1 MPETPE
7 NPEELPLAD
16 EVAGE
21 ENAIEGG
28 GSVGRRRFPQGLKPG
43 SFGGTDG
50 GTKVPP
56 LQNETEDTALQHE
69 TEDAELQH
77 ETKDTALQH
86 ETKDTALQNETEDF
100 TEIAEENEA
109 MIDIHVPQ
117 ATHTWKDFWIH
128 LGTITIGLLI
138 AISLE
143 QSVEKLHQLHQ
154 RHQLEED
161 LRAEAVKNITILDHN
176 YHSIDNYMA
185 WASELRDTVNAMHA
199 SGGKKKL
206 PYPPR
211 PDIPLINLTSPSS
224 SAWTTAQGSALV
236 DLLPREEAKMYDR
249 VYFELKLL
257 SDVQVIRSDAGREE
271 IYFMARFAPVTLAPL
286 QPDLSRMSVE
296 QMDQFSALV
305 TDDLVANRGYRGRLD
320 VLCVAEKT
328 VLSGSTSED
337 TILSNLKAST
347 AVSQRTPAHDC
358 SSQ

>member
-1 MPETPE
+1 M
-7 NPEELPLAD
+7 L
-16 EVAGE
+16 
-21 ENAIEGG
+21 
-28 GSVGRRRFPQGLKPG
+28 
-43 SFGGTDG
+43 
-50 GTKVPP
+50 
-56 LQNETEDTALQHE
+56 
-69 TEDAELQH
+69 
-77 ETKDTALQH
+77 
-86 ETKDTALQNETEDF
+86 
-100 TEIAEENEA
+100 
-109 MIDIHVPQ
+109 DIHVPQ

-143 QSVEKLHQLHQ
+143 QSVEKLNHLHL

-161 LRAEAVKNITILDHN
+161 LRAEAVKNIAILDHN

-185 WASELRDTVNAMHA
+185 WASGLRDTVNTMHA

-249 VYFELKLL
+249 VYYELKLL
-257 SDVQVIRSDAGREE
+257 GDVQVMRSDAGREE
-271 IYFMARFAPVTLAPL
+271 TYFLARVAPVTLAPL
-286 QPDLSRMSVE
+286 QPDLSLMSVE
-296 QMDQFSALV
+296 QLDQFSALV
-305 TDDLVANRGYRGRLD
+305 TNDLVATRGLRNRLD

-337 TILSNLKAST
+337 AILSNLKAST
-347 AVSQRTPAHDC
+347 AVSQKTTAHDC